1 AAHDPVSGGLELA
14 QNRLARHHLAFSED
28 LVEQAI
34 RHTVQVLRQSETIV
48 PERAIELTIET
59 VAIAATMRM
68 HYNEPELRFDEIAE
82 FVDIFRRFMNSWW
95 HE

>member
-1 AAHDPVSGGLELA
+1 
-14 QNRLARHHLAFSED
+14 
-28 LVEQAI
+28 
-34 RHTVQVLRQSETIV
+34 
-48 PERAIELTIET
+48 
-59 VAIAATMRM
+59 M